1 MLALLE
7 LSLNFTLLKTTI
19 MFDMM
24 KMMGKLKE
32 VQERMKEAQ
41 KQLEFIQVSAES
53 GAGMVKATA
62 NGKKQLVKL
71 EIDKSLIDP
80 NDPEMLQDLIVAA
93 TNKAL
98 QEAEIIGKEEMKK
111 ATEGMLPNI
120 SGLDLSSML

>member
-1 MLALLE
+1 
-7 LSLNFTLLKTTI
+7 

-41 KQLEFIQVSAES
+41 KQLEFIQASAES

-98 QEAEIIGKEEMKK
+98 QEVEVLAKEEMKK
-111 ATEGMLPNI
+111 ATDGMLPNI
-120 SGLDLSSML
+120 PGMDLSSML

>member
-1 MLALLE
+1 
-7 LSLNFTLLKTTI
+7 

-62 NGKKQLVKL
+62 NGKKQLIKL

-98 QEAEIIGKEEMKK
+98 QEAEALGKEEMKK
-111 ATEGMLPNI
+111 ATDGMLPNI
-120 SGLDLSSML
+120 PGMDLSSML